1 MLPGQAFPSCAGVFC
16 CRFTVLMTV
25 DVFTVLV
32 EMRKEYPSHA
42 FDSIQRI
49 PTKQTTCW
57 SPPVSALLCFSKSP
71 GFPMLKLKCRIHFR
85 SEWTKMSKFSR
96 SRLTF
101 LLVQKRSNVKILPC
115 FTCAKMFKCPNFTI
129 FTCQKRSNVQM
140 LPFLTCAK
148 TFKRPNFTLF
158 TYSKTFKRPN
168 FILFNFA
175 KTFKCPNLSLPCD
188 RFHVRISRPGCPHF
202 LWSLLLEMSCVQNS
216 RSGFE
221 YISSS

>member
-71 GFPMLKLKCRIHFR
+71 GFPMLKLKCWIHFR

-101 LLVQKRSNVKILPC
+101 
-115 FTCAKMFKCPNFTI
+115 F
-129 FTCQKRSNVQM
+129 
-140 LPFLTCAK
+140 TCAK
-148 TFKRPNFTLF
+148 TFKRQNFTMFYLRKNVQMSKF
-158 TYSKTFKRPN
+158 YHFYLSKTFKRPN
-168 FILFNFA
+168 VTLFNLRKNVQTSKFYPFYL
-175 KTFKCPNLSLPCD
+175 FKN
-188 RFHVRISRPGCPHF
+188 
-202 LWSLLLEMSCVQNS
+202 VQTS
-216 RSGFE
+216 KF
-221 YISSS
+221 YPF

>member
-101 LLVQKRSNVKILPC
+101 
-115 FTCAKMFKCPNFTI
+115 F
-129 FTCQKRSNVQM
+129 
-140 LPFLTCAK
+140 TCAK
-148 TFKRPNFTLF
+148 TFKRQNFTMFYLRKNVQM
-158 TYSKTFKRPN
+158 SKFYHFYLCKNVQTS
-168 FILFNFA
+168 
-175 KTFKCPNLSLPCD
+175 KCYP
-188 RFHVRISRPGCPHF
+188 F
-202 LWSLLLEMSCVQNS
+202 
-216 RSGFE
+216 
-221 YISSS
+221 

>member
-101 LLVQKRSNVKILPC
+101 LLVQKRSNVQILPC

-129 FTCQKRSNVQM
+129 FTC
-140 LPFLTCAK
+140 AK
-148 TFKRPNFTLF
+148 TFKRPNVTLF
-158 TYSKTFKRPN
+158 NLRKNVQTSKFYPFYLFKN
-168 FILFNFA
+168 VQTSKF
-175 KTFKCPNLSLPCD
+175 CP
-188 RFHVRISRPGCPHF
+188 F
-202 LWSLLLEMSCVQNS
+202 
-216 RSGFE
+216 
-221 YISSS
+221 